1 MFGKNPSK
9 ELTPFWCL
17 FILTGLNL
25 FNYFDRYVLSSTLV
39 PIKAELGLS
48 DGQLG
53 SLSTAFLIGYFVSSP
68 FFGYLGD
75 RFNRKWLIS
84 VGVFVWSAATFGT
97 GFALGFL
104 SFMALRVL
112 VGFGEASYATISPS
126 LITDVF
132 PSQKRNNALTIFYV
146 AIPVGSA
153 LGFMFGGV
161 MSESFDWRLA
171 FMVAGAPGLILML
184 SLIPFK
190 EPRRGQSDTSDAN
203 KDRDSSE
210 LKALP
215 DWKDVFSLFKIKE
228 FALVCWGYAAYTFA
242 LGAYAHW
249 GPTFLHRT
257 HGVSNKDASLF
268 FGGVLVVS
276 GLVGTLIGGLLAT
289 KLFKKHPSG
298 YAWVLTAATFLTV
311 PTSLLAFWSPN
322 VAVSEICM
330 ALAMLFAFL
339 PTGPVNTLILET
351 VPPTQRASAM
361 ALSLFVTHL
370 FGDMWSPAIVGALS
384 DTWGS
389 LRPAISILPI
399 AFLVGALFWLRVALR
414 QQKSGRLVRGNA

>member
-1 MFGKNPSK
+1 MK
-9 ELTPFWCL
+9 E
-17 FILTGLNL
+17 
-25 FNYFDRYVLSSTLV
+25 
-39 PIKAELGLS
+39 ELGLS

-84 VGVFVWSAATFGT
+84 AGVLVWSAATFGT
-97 GFALGFL
+97 GFALGFASL
-104 SFMALRVL
+104 IAMRVL

-132 PSQKRNNALTIFYV
+132 PSKKRNNALTIFYV

-153 LGFMFGGV
+153 LGFMFGGI
-161 MSESFDWRLA
+161 MSESHSWRIA
-171 FMVAGAPGLILML
+171 FMAAGAPGILLML
-184 SLIPFK
+184 ALLPFK
-190 EPRRGQSDTSDAN
+190 EPKRGQSDVAVQ
-203 KDRDSSE
+203 KDGVVDE
-210 LKALP
+210 AVAEGKALP
-215 DWKDVFSLFKIKE
+215 NWKDVFSLFKIKE
-228 FALVCWGYAAYTFA
+228 YAMVCWGYTAYTFA

-249 GPTFLHRT
+249 GPTFLHRA

-268 FGGVLVVS
+268 FGGVLVVA
-276 GLVGTLIGGLLAT
+276 GLVGTLLGGLLAT
-289 KLFKKHPSG
+289 KLYKKNPAG
-298 YAWVLTAATFLTV
+298 YSWVLAISTFLTV
-311 PTSLLAFWSPN
+311 PASLIAFWSPN
-322 VAVSEICM
+322 ALVSEICLG
-330 ALAMLFAFL
+330 LAMLFAFL

-351 VPPTQRASAM
+351 VPATLRASAM

-384 DTWGS
+384 DFWGD

-399 AFLVGALFWLRVALR
+399 AFFIGAVLWLRVALR
-414 QQKSGRLVRGNA
+414 QQKSGRLVA